1 MDKSKRK
8 VGIIIDDKD
17 LRNLATMNLK
27 LDGFDV
33 TILNRG
39 DGLVDQARQADPN
52 AILITPRT
60 DVEGDVDPDL
70 MKLSVEEAT
79 SEIPVILFVPDPV
92 EAFPG
97 FDFIPYDRNNA
108 SHPFDPQLMADK
120 ILEAGDATSENAPIE
135 VHHPL
140 TGLPGADWIDREISE
155 RLRSGEKFS
164 MIFVDLD
171 NFRAYNRRYSYQKGD
186 EVIKSTAKLLSD
198 VLEAHPHARNFLGH
212 RGSDDFVIITTDRHA
227 DVIGEEIVEGFDDMI
242 GAYYEVQDLARGYVV
257 VTDRNRNEIKV
268 PIATISAVI
277 ISSSHRKLEHPVQV
291 YEIADELL
299 EYAKSRGI
307 QQSYVISER
316 QSGL

>member
-1 MDKSKRK
+1 M
-8 VGIIIDDKD
+8 V
-17 LRNLATMNLK
+17 
-27 LDGFDV
+27 
-33 TILNRG
+33 
-39 DGLVDQARQADPN
+39 
-52 AILITPRT
+52 
-60 DVEGDVDPDL
+60 
-70 MKLSVEEAT
+70 
-79 SEIPVILFVPDPV
+79 
-92 EAFPG
+92 
-97 FDFIPYDRNNA
+97 
-108 SHPFDPQLMADK
+108 DK
-120 ILEAGDATSENAPIE
+120 ILEAGDATSENAPLE

-155 RLRSGEKFS
+155 RLRSNEKFS

-242 GAYYEVQDLARGYVV
+242 GGFYEVQDLARGYVV

-277 ISSSHRKLEHPVQV
+277 ISSTHRKLEHPMQV